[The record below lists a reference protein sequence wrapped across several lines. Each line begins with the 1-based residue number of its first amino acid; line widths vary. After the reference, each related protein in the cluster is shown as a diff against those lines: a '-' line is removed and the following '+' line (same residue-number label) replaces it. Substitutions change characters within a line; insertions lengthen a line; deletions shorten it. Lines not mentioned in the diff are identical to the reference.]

1 MKKHNLIG
9 FILGPILFI
18 STLLLGQNFLGESTP
33 VVATGLL
40 MITWWVSE
48 AAPIP
53 ATALLPIVLF
63 PLTGVYSIA
72 EATAPYASPIIF
84 LFMGGFMIALGLEK
98 HNLHKRLALSIL
110 KITGSSGNGVIL
122 GFMASTALLSMWIS
136 NTATTVMM
144 LPIAMSVVSLLSK
157 DGFID
162 TEKSFALALML
173 GIAYSANIG
182 GTMTLIGTPPN
193 VVMAGYLNQILD
205 YQIGF
210 SEWMY
215 IALPI
220 GIILLIITYL
230 LLTKFLFPNTL
241 NEVEGSS
248 ELISLELKKLGKL
261 SLEEKLVL
269 MIFLITAIGW
279 IFKPQINTLLGEN
292 LLTDHVTAMV
302 GGILMFITPVS
313 IKNNIKLLDWND
325 TQKLPWGILLLFGG
339 GMALAKALA
348 HVGVIDQ
355 IGKFVASYQNVDLL
369 LLIAMITII
378 VLFMTEFMSNVALV
392 TILIPVIIAV
402 GQGMNVAPL
411 ILVIP
416 VTIASSCAFMMPI
429 STPPNAIVYSSGF
442 VGMTQMMKAGIWLNI
457 LSVIILTLACHYLI
471 PLIF

>member
-1 MKKHNLIG
+1 MKKYNLIG
-9 FILGPILFI
+9 FILGPVLFLII
-18 STLLLGQNFLGESTP
+18 SLFGYDYLGNSSP
-33 VVATGLL
+33 VIATGLW
-40 MITWWVSE
+40 MVTWWVSE

-53 ATALLPIVLF
+53 VTALLPIILF
-63 PLTGVYSIA
+63 PLTGVYSVT

-110 KITGSSGNGVIL
+110 KVTGSSGNGVIL

-157 DGFID
+157 DGFIE

-182 GTMTLIGTPPN
+182 GTITLIGTPPN

-220 GIILLIITYL
+220 GLILLTITYV

-241 NEVEGSS
+241 KEVEGSS
-248 ELISLELKKLGKL
+248 ELIKAELKTLGKI
-261 SLEEKLVL
+261 SIEEKLVL
-269 MIFLITAIGW
+269 IIFGITAIGW
-279 IFKPQINTLLGEN
+279 VFKPQINFLIGNN
-292 LLTDHVTAMV
+292 LLTDHVTAMT
-302 GGILMFITPVS
+302 GGVLMFITPVS
-313 IKNNIKLLDWND
+313 IKNNVRLLDWED
-325 TQKLPWGILLLFGG
+325 TQKLPWGILILFGG

-355 IGKFVASYQNVDLL
+355 IGKFVESYQNVDLL
-369 LLIAMITII
+369 LLIALVTFI

-402 GQGMNVAPL
+402 GQGMGIAPL

-442 VGMTQMMKAGIWLNI
+442 VSMTQMMRAGIWLNI
-457 LSVIILTLACHYLI
+457 LSVIILTLACHYFI

>member
-1 MKKHNLIG
+1 MKKYNLIG
-9 FILGPILFI
+9 FILGPLLFLI
-18 STLLLGQNFLGESTP
+18 VSLFGHNYLGNSSS
-33 VVATGLL
+33 VIASGLW
-40 MITWWVSE
+40 MVTWWVSE

-53 ATALLPIVLF
+53 VTALLPIVLF
-63 PLTGVYSIA
+63 PLTGVYSVT

-110 KITGSSGNGVIL
+110 RVTGSSGNGVIL

-157 DGFID
+157 DGFIE

-182 GTMTLIGTPPN
+182 GTITLIGTPPN

-220 GIILLIITYL
+220 GLILLIITYI
-230 LLTKFLFPNTL
+230 LLTKILFPNTL

-248 ELISLELKKLGKL
+248 ELINAELKSLGKI
-261 SLEEKLVL
+261 SIEEKLVL
-269 MIFLITAIGW
+269 VIFGITAIGW
-279 IFKPQINTLLGEN
+279 VFKPQINSLIGDN
-292 LLTDHVTAMV
+292 LLTDHVTAMT
-302 GGILMFITPVS
+302 GGVLMFITPVS
-313 IKNNIKLLDWND
+313 IKNNIRLLDWED

-339 GMALAKALA
+339 GMALAKGLA

-355 IGKFVASYQNVDLL
+355 IGKFVESYQNVDLL
-369 LLIAMITII
+369 LLIALVTFI

-402 GQGMNVAPL
+402 GQGMGIAPL

-442 VGMTQMMKAGIWLNI
+442 VSMTQMMRAGIWLNI
-457 LSVIILTLACHYLI
+457 LSVFILTLACHYFI